1 MSVVPYKTEDNYF
14 LNNDGQKKEIPA
26 ACVFV
31 ASLNRNLK
39 DSDLKTSV
47 YEHFSKWGS
56 ISSVK
61 VFKDWLKRPYAF
73 VQYEAIYTIM

>member
-31 ASLNRNLK
+31 ARYFICKLTYYCIL
-39 DSDLKTSV
+39 
-47 YEHFSKWGS
+47 
-56 ISSVK
+56 II
-61 VFKDWLKRPYAF
+61 A
-73 VQYEAIYTIM
+73 